1 MKKVIMVLMVM
12 SVFACKTKEKTQEV
26 APAPVLQSANQQKE
40 QRETIETPAKD
51 EKVYSV
57 LIAFFSIGAGID
69 FDRKAEMDGY
79 LEQLVSEK
87 VDFSVEKVAWGRE
100 GEVDYCVDL
109 SKLKA
114 AEQKRIIE
122 KIQVIA
128 KKSSWIDVKLN
139 QECRFKNIQ
148 R

>member
-1 MKKVIMVLMVM
+1 MILVLV

-26 APAPVLQSANQQKE
+26 APAPVLQGANQQKE
-40 QRETIETPAKD
+40 QREIIETPAKD
-51 EKVYSV
+51 DKVYSV

-69 FDRKAEMDGY
+69 FDKKAEMDGY
-79 LEQLVSEK
+79 LEQLENDK
-87 VDFSVEKVAWGRE
+87 VNFSVEKVAWGRE

-109 SKLKA
+109 SKLKD

-122 KIQVIA
+122 KIQAIA

-139 QECRFKNIQ
+139 KECRFKNIQ